1 MMHMIFHFIKNTFF
15 LVLSFLGLV
24 AMMGSCQKTQI
35 VPMEEG
41 GLPRLKGKLVYH
53 RYSSYGANDSQMYLF
68 DFATRELRMIS
79 KDWNIRNPMNAHF
92 SPDGKE
98 ITFMGVGN
106 DTNTWDI
113 FLYDLTRVAAPINLT
128 ATGNTRDEDPKFS
141 PDGKRI
147 VFKQDFR
154 VAEMDLSTRT
164 VQVLSPSD
172 YSMPY
177 YNIAGTKL
185 LCSKGDGATSSI
197 EVIDLKTR
205 RITPLYD
212 RPEVQDYYPI
222 NVDASSFYYS
232 VGYSKHN
239 AIDQVYRGFW
249 DGRRS
254 ERLPFNDLDGND
266 SDAYP
271 VNSEWVLLSSTRTGS
286 MGGYDLYIAH
296 VSTGKIFSLN
306 AYNTQINTSKEELGA
321 AVFVVSD

>member
-1 MMHMIFHFIKNTFF
+1 MIFHSIKNTFF
-15 LVLSFLGLV
+15 ILLSLLGL
-24 AMMGSCQKTQI
+24 ACMMGSCQKSQI
-35 VPMEEG
+35 ALTEEG
-41 GLPRLKGKLVYH
+41 GLPWLKGKLVYH

-68 DFATRELRMIS
+68 DFATKQLKIIS
-79 KDWNIRNPMNAHF
+79 EGWNIRNPMNAHF
-92 SPDGKE
+92 SPDGKK
-98 ITFMGVGN
+98 ITFMGIGK

-113 FLYDLTRVAAPINLT
+113 FLYDLTQAAAPTNLT
-128 ATGNTRDEDPKFS
+128 PNHNTRDEDPKFS

-154 VAEMDLSTRT
+154 VAEMDLTTRA

-172 YSMPY
+172 CSMPY
-177 YNIAGTKL
+177 YNTTGTKL

-197 EVIDLKTR
+197 EVIDLKTG

-212 RPEVQDYYPI
+212 TPEVQDYYPI

-232 VGYSKHN
+232 VGYSKHH

-249 DGRRS
+249 DGRKS
-254 ERLPFNDLDGND
+254 ERLPFNALDGNY

-271 VNSEWVLLSSTRTGS
+271 VNSQWVLLSSTRTGS

-296 VSTGKIFSLN
+296 VSTGEIFSMN